1 MPIDA
6 LIRGDIDAARLRAH
20 AAVVLPATAAS
31 SLVAVLAVGVAGA
44 TITPLRLWGWL
55 AALVLVMAARLL
67 VRRAHRRATLQVAST
82 APDGLAEPATPA
94 AAGLA
99 ATHTDWL
106 RRYQG
111 VIGLHGLVWGVLAW
125 LPGSLDDA
133 AVQAAL
139 VFVLVGLAIGAMTL
153 TVFDLWAALL
163 FAGAVLLPLAGRLGL
178 SAAPLPTATW
188 VAGLMATLLLGLL
201 TLAGRRADR
210 ERHAL
215 AATRRAERQS
225 AEGAREAQL
234 LLRMVFDHAGQG
246 ISVFDRGLRLRAW
259 NAESTALTGLAHDQV
274 QPGLSMEAALLSLA
288 QHGGLDVVQARAE
301 VDRQL
306 AVLAEARPA
315 VSRQVRPDGR
325 HIETR
330 RNPLPGGG
338 VVMFHADITE
348 REASRAALAEQQ
360 RMLALVMERTEQG
373 FWYIDNALRTT
384 DANPAML
391 RMLRLERAQMLG
403 RSIYDFVDATN
414 RAVFDEHVRLRA
426 EGHAEGYEIALLR
439 SDGTLVHCFN
449 NATPVVDAAGRKT
462 GALGL
467 FSDISA
473 QKRAEQQIRLAGEL
487 LAQKSSVL
495 ARTLDSL
502 IQGVLSVD
510 PQGRCIS
517 WNRCFLELLQIPEP
531 LMMAGI
537 TLDEL
542 RHYQGEQGHFGEQ
555 LERFDEIG
563 RASHQRALRGEREAG
578 RFRYQRR
585 RADGTLL
592 EIASTTAVDGSVVR
606 TYTDV
611 TARHAAEAAL
621 IDALDLAELTR
632 EAAERA
638 NRAKSEFLS
647 RMSHELRTP
656 MNAIL
661 GFGQLLEADTDD
673 RLSSGQRARLAEL
686 LRAGRHL
693 LALINDVLDV
703 SRIEAGMLQLD
714 LQPVDLAALAQDC
727 LNLVQPMAQARG
739 VTLLLQF
746 DAAARACPVTADPTR
761 LRQVLLN
768 LLSNAIKFNREA
780 GQVRLAGRVSD
791 AGLLVEVSDQGAGIP
806 AEHRPRLFQA
816 FERLDMHGAVEGTG
830 IGLALSR
837 SLVTLMQGE
846 IGVHSLPGQ
855 GSTFWLRLPGAA
867 AVAPRALPL
876 PPAGQPAVPGRR
888 YQVLYIEDN
897 EVNLMLMEGMLAHRP
912 AIDLQLAA
920 LPETGLAMAAAA
932 PPDLVLLDIQLPG
945 IDGFEVL
952 RRLRDLPALCATPV
966 IAVSANVMPS
976 DLEDAQQAGF
986 ADYLTKPVDMPRL
999 LALIDRTLAAL

>member
-1 MPIDA
+1 MPVDA
-6 LIRGDIDAARLRAH
+6 LIRADIDAARLRAH
-20 AAVVLPATAAS
+20 AAVALPAVVAS
-31 SLVAVLAVGVAGA
+31 GLVAVLAVWAAGA
-44 TITPLRLWGWL
+44 AITPLRLGGWL
-55 AALVLVMAARLL
+55 GALVLVMAARLL
-67 VRRAHRRATLQVAST
+67 LRRAHRRTLALA
-82 APDGLAEPATPA
+82 APVA
-94 AAGLA
+94 AAALGQA
-99 ATHTDWL
+99 APHAAWL
-106 RRYQG
+106 RRYRC
-111 VIGLHGLVWGVLAW
+111 VIALHGLVWGVLAW
-125 LPGSLDDA
+125 LPGSLADA
-133 AVQAAL
+133 ALLAAL
-139 VFVLVGLAIGAMTL
+139 VFVLVGLAIGAMAL

-163 FAGAVLLPLAGRLGL
+163 FASAVLLPLAGRLVL
-178 SAAPLPTATW
+178 LAAPLSVPIWA
-188 VAGLMATLLLGLL
+188 AIGMGSLLLIML
-201 TLAGRRADR
+201 TLAGRRANR
-210 ERHAL
+210 ARQAL
-215 AATRRAERQS
+215 AATQRAERQS
-225 AEGAREAQL
+225 ADGARDAQQ
-234 LLRMVFDHAGQG
+234 LLRMIFDHAGQG
-246 ISVFDRGLRLRAW
+246 ISVFGPDLRLRVW
-259 NAESTALTGLAHDQV
+259 NAESITYTGLAPDQV
-274 QPGLSMEAALLSLA
+274 KPGLPLQALLLSLA
-288 QHGGLDVVQARAE
+288 QHGGLDDAQARAE

-306 AVLAEARPA
+306 AVLGDARPA
-315 VSRQVRPDGR
+315 VSRQVRADGH

-348 REASRAALAEQQ
+348 REASLAALAEQQ
-360 RMLALVMERTEQG
+360 RMLALVLERTEQG
-373 FWYIDNALRTT
+373 FWYIDNALHTT

-414 RAVFDEHVRLRA
+414 RAIFDEHVRLRA

-439 SDGTLVHCFN
+439 SDGTRVHCYN

-517 WNRCFLELLQIPEP
+517 WNRCFLELLQIPES
-531 LMMAGI
+531 LMLAGT

-542 RHYQGEQGHFGEQ
+542 RRYQAAQGHFGEQ

-563 RASHQRALRGEREAG
+563 RESHLRALRGEPEASG
-578 RFRYQRR
+578 FRYQRS

-592 EIASTTAVDGSVVR
+592 EIASATAADGSLVR

-621 IDALDLAELTR
+621 IDARDVAERTRAEAECAR

-661 GFGQLLEADTDD
+661 GFGQLLEADVDD
-673 RLSSGQRARLAEL
+673 RLSSGQRARLVEL

-714 LQPVDLAALAQDC
+714 LQPVDVAALAQEC
-727 LNLVQPMAQARG
+727 VSLVQPMVQARG

-746 DAAARACPVTADPTR
+746 DAAARACPVMADPTR

-780 GQVRLAGRVSD
+780 GQVRLGGRVTD
-791 AGLLVEVSDQGAGIP
+791 TGLLIEVVDQGAGIP
-806 AEHRPRLFQA
+806 AEHLPRLFQA
-816 FERLDMHGAVEGTG
+816 FERLDMNGAVEGTG

-837 SLVTLMQGE
+837 SLVTLMHGE

-855 GSTFWLRLPGAA
+855 GSTFWLRLPGAG
-867 AVAPRALPL
+867 AVAPRAPL
-876 PPAGQPAVPGRR
+876 PPVAGQPAAPGRR

-897 EVNLMLMEGMLAHRP
+897 EVNQLLMEGMLAHRP
-912 AIDLQLAA
+912 AIDLHLAA
-920 LPETGLAMAAAA
+920 LPVTGLAMAAAA

-952 RRLRDLPALCATPV
+952 RRLRDLPALCSAPV
-966 IAVSANVMPS
+966 IAVSANAMPS
-976 DLEDAQQAGF
+976 DLEDARLAGF
-986 ADYLTKPVDMPRL
+986 AVYLTKPVDMPRL